1 MQQRKAVHD
10 DDANVLEP
18 MTPLAEMNMAHLM
31 VRLCQILCGKLQQ
44 LSELGLQHD
53 VASVLLRYWLCAQR
67 FWRPRMLPET

>member
-1 MQQRKAVHD
+1 MHN

-31 VRLCQILCGKLQQ
+31 VRLYQILCGKLQQ

-53 VASVLLRYWLCAQR
+53 VASVLLRSWLCAQQ
-67 FWRPRMLPET
+67 FWRPQMLPET